1 MSHKTLARPKH
12 VPQRMCIGCREA
24 LAKRAL
30 VRVARTPDGVKIDPT
45 GKAPGRGAYLHDR
58 RSCWEAALRG
68 PLEGALK
75 TQFTPSERE
84 TLEVYMR
91 SLASEESVESDPG
104 AAAGGAA

>member
-1 MSHKTLARPKH
+1 
-12 VPQRMCIGCREA
+12 MCIGCREA

-45 GKAPGRGAYLHDR
+45 GKAPGRGAYVHDR

-68 PLEGALK
+68 SLEGALK

-84 TLEVYMR
+84 TLETHMR
-91 SLASEESVESDPG
+91 SLASEESAESDLM
-104 AAAGGAA
+104 AKAGGTA

>member
-1 MSHKTLARPKH
+1 MSRKTLARPKH

-45 GKAPGRGAYLHDR
+45 GKAPGRGAYVHDR
-58 RSCWEAALRG
+58 SACWEAALRG

-84 TLEVYMR
+84 TLEVHMR
-91 SLASEESVESDPG
+91 SLTSEESVESDPE
-104 AAAGGAA
+104 ATAGGAA

>member
-1 MSHKTLARPKH
+1 MSRKTLARPKH

-45 GKAPGRGAYLHDR
+45 GKAPGRGAYVHDR

-68 PLEGALK
+68 PLENALK
-75 TQFTPSERE
+75 TQFAPSERE
-84 TLEVYMR
+84 TLEVHLR
-91 SLASEESVESDPG
+91 SLASEESMESDPK

>member
-1 MSHKTLARPKH
+1 MSPKKLARPKH
-12 VPQRMCIGCREA
+12 VPQRMCIGCRVA

-45 GKAPGRGAYLHDR
+45 GKAPGRGAYVHDR

-68 PLEGALK
+68 PLAEALK

-84 TLEVYMR
+84 TLEAHMR
-91 SLASEESVESDPG
+91 SLAPEESAESDLK
-104 AAAGGAA
+104 ATAGGAV

>member
-1 MSHKTLARPKH
+1 MSRKTLARPKH

-30 VRVARTPDGVKIDPT
+30 IRVARTPDGVKIDPT
-45 GKAPGRGAYLHDR
+45 GKAPGRGAYVHDR

-68 PLEGALK
+68 PLDAALK
-75 TQFTPSERE
+75 TNITPSERE
-84 TLEVYMR
+84 TLEVHLR
-91 SLASEESVESDPG
+91 SLAPEESAESDLK